1 MADETAPSAPR
12 ARRLVQMM
20 GMQVRSASGTPLGQV
35 NDLRLAPGQRVTG
48 VMAELLVDGL
58 VVAHRHTGSM
68 LGYDRRVE
76 QGPWLVRSLVRRLHR
91 HTGYL
96 PMAAVTSIDWE
107 ARVVHTSADAL
118 DTLKQRA
125 GP

>member
-1 MADETAPSAPR
+1 MADEKAPTAPGV
-12 ARRLVQMM
+12 RRLVHIM

-35 NDLRLAPGQRVTG
+35 NDVRLAPGQRVTG
-48 VMAELLVDGL
+48 VMAELLVEGL
-58 VVAHRHTGSM
+58 VVARRHTGSM

-76 QGPWLVRSLVRRLHR
+76 QGPWLVRRLVRRLHR

-96 PMAAVTSIDWE
+96 PIGAVTGIDWDE
-107 ARVVHTSADAL
+107 RVVHSSVDAL
-118 DTLKQRA
+118 DRLERRA

>member
-1 MADETAPSAPR
+1 MADERASAAPGVW
-12 ARRLVQMM
+12 RLVDIM
-20 GMQVRSASGTPLGQV
+20 GMQVRNASGTVLGQV
-35 NDLRLAPGQRVTG
+35 NDVRLAPGQRVTG
-48 VMAELLVDGL
+48 VMSELVVDGL

-76 QGPWLVRSLVRRLHR
+76 QGPWLVRRLVRRLHR

-96 PMAAVTSIDWE
+96 PIGSVTGIDWE
-107 ARVVHTSADAL
+107 ARVVHTSAGTL
-118 DTLKQRA
+118 DQLELRA